1 MQNPWGGYGPP
12 PGTYQ
17 PLVGMPGQMPAAQPT
32 QQDFDHLKT
41 LGICTLVYSG
51 LVGLASLFGLVYVA
65 IGVAMAVDPGGDPD
79 AEAVGGIFAV
89 MGMVICGIFAAKCIL
104 LIFSGIGLIKHKW
117 RMASYIGAAL
127 SCMNMP
133 LGTILGVF
141 TFLVLGRPS
150 VKALYDANSS
160 S

>member
-17 PLVGMPGQMPAAQPT
+17 PLGVMPGQIPAAQPT
-32 QQDFDHLKT
+32 QQDLDQLKS
-41 LGICTLVYSG
+41 LGIGTLVYAIF
-51 LVGLASLFGLVYVA
+51 VGLLSLFGLIYVA
-65 IGVAMAVDPGGDPD
+65 IGIAMAADPGSDPD
-79 AEAVGGIFAV
+79 AEMAGGIVAMIGLVF
-89 MGMVICGIFAAKCIL
+89 CGIFFSKCVL
-104 LIFSGIGLIKHKW
+104 LIFSAIGLFKRKW
-117 RMASYIGAAL
+117 RMVSYIGAAL
-127 SCMNMP
+127 SIMNMP
-133 LGTILGVF
+133 IGTVLGIF